1 MNDLRNGAL
10 RLLAE
15 NPDGCT
21 AARMVAHGFTLEVL
35 IELIVA
41 GLATTQ
47 TEQVGRASQP
57 MGRTHFRITEAGRR
71 VFNDPCLRRGPARRP
86 ERRVAD
92 SLRQRGGQGGVPE
105 RETTMRSWS
114 FSRMALALGSVCHSC
129 LAKALSPLPP

>member
-21 AARMVAHGFTLEVL
+21 AARMVAHGFILEVL

-57 MGRTHFRITEAGRR
+57 MGRTHFRITERDGGH
-71 VFNDPCLRRGPARRP
+71 FNDSSPPAQPARAIARP
-86 ERRVAD
+86 ERR
-92 SLRQRGGQGGVPE
+92 GG
-105 RETTMRSWS
+105 R
-114 FSRMALALGSVCHSC
+114 
-129 LAKALSPLPP
+129 